1 MLEDMTSQLKPLW
14 EAVLDDLVKSRKIS
28 DFARN
33 IFFSNTD
40 FYALTGDCAVFKTSS
55 PESKNVIEVN
65 YCDMLSEALEAHI
78 GYATKICVIL
88 DESAAPAS
96 SNSVSYDN
104 NDLAESIMRR
114 SEESERAIRETEE
127 YFRRKNNREDEDK
140 SPVDKSNDSSFEENE
155 VGFFSSN
162 EEYYPGSET
171 NPFFNSDYTFENFIV
186 GTSNQFAHAAA
197 LAVAENPA
205 TKYNPLLIY
214 GPSGIGKTHLLYAIT
229 NRILEK
235 NPGTRFTYV
244 KGDEFTNQMVMCL
257 KNGTITQFREKYRKV
272 DLLLLDDIQF
282 ISGKTA
288 TQEEFFHTFNALYE
302 SHKQIIATSDRPP
315 REMIHLE
322 ERIRSRLE
330 GGLIADIEPPAYE
343 LRLAILKNKADL
355 IDLNIPEE
363 ILVFL
368 AEKVDSNIR
377 QIEGVIKKL
386 SAKSFLGGMPITF
399 DMVKDTVP
407 EFLKENEP
415 VEEKINKIIQA
426 ASEIY
431 GVSIEEILG
440 TKRTKDVKM
449 ARNVSMYVIRE
460 LTNLSLGD
468 IGKVF
473 NRDHSTVHSNCAAVE
488 KALADPLTFVDSDI
502 DEIKRRISD

>member
-1 MLEDMTSQLKPLW
+1 MLEDMTGKLKPLW
-14 EAVLDDLVKSRKIS
+14 EAVLDDLVKSKKIS

-40 FYALTGDCAVFKTSS
+40 FYALTGDCSVLKTSS
-55 PESKNVIEVN
+55 PESKSVIEVN
-65 YCDMLSEALEAHI
+65 YCDMLSEAIENHI

-88 DESAAPAS
+88 DERTAPGGIS
-96 SNSVSYDN
+96 PMY
-104 NDLAESIMRR
+104 NDQDLTDSILRR

-127 YFRRKNNREDEDK
+127 YFKRKSGSVEDAAK
-140 SPVDKSNDSSFEENE
+140 PVEAVDVSFEENE

-162 EEYYPGSET
+162 EEYYPGGET

-229 NRILEK
+229 NKILEK
-235 NPGTRFTYV
+235 NPSTRFTYV
-244 KGDEFTNQMVMCL
+244 KGDEFTNQMVMCI
-257 KNGTITQFREKYRKV
+257 KNGTIAQFREKYRKV

-315 REMIHLE
+315 REMLHLE

-386 SAKSFLGGMPITF
+386 SAKSFLGGVPITF

-460 LTNLSLGD
+460 LTTLSLGD

-473 NRDHSTVHSNCAAVE
+473 NRDHSTVHSNCAAIE